1 MTVAVDAPEVPVAAP
16 RSTPQSASRPAP
28 VPSDAELR
36 RLQQLV
42 AVQEAELMRQR
53 EAVARR
59 DSELASREQ
68 ALVARERRV
77 VEQQRILSEEYRLMR
92 QQRRPA
98 ATVTQATTDTEAPSA
113 GRVHGAASA
122 APSVLQRLVQA
133 LRLDTGLANP
143 AARRR

>member
-1 MTVAVDAPEVPVAAP
+1 
-16 RSTPQSASRPAP
+16 
-28 VPSDAELR
+28 
-36 RLQQLV
+36 
-42 AVQEAELMRQR
+42 MRQR

-59 DSELASREQ
+59 DSDLASREQ
-68 ALVARERRV
+68 ALVARERRI

-98 ATVTQATTDTEAPSA
+98 ATVTQATRDSEAPSA